1 MNCQE
6 LETAVRLRTAVVNI
20 VWENGEFGSI
30 AWKQDKKF
38 GRHFDVGFGNPDF
51 VKLAEAFGMPAW
63 RCSSADDFAVRLRGA
78 LALDLPS
85 LIVVPID
92 YSIDV
97 ALSESLGVETVAT

>member
-1 MNCQE
+1 
-6 LETAVRLRTAVVNI
+6 VVNV

-38 GRHFDVGFGNPDF
+38 GRHFDVSFGNPDF
-51 VKLAEAFGMPAW
+51 VKLAESFGMPAW
-63 RCSSADDFAVRLRGA
+63 RCSRADDFARRLGDA
-78 LALDLPS
+78 LTLETPS

-97 ALSESLGVETVAT
+97 ARGVIGLGEETVAT